1 MKKRIKTVKA
11 YTATRE
17 DDARFPNQNF
27 LDVIDKELTKGAFDT
42 LVIGGGSV
50 DISNLDTY
58 NDPEKNVPELRG
70 KAIDSAQKL
79 FSLAEASLQSHP
91 TLRKV
96 ILMKRTPRYDPTEGD
111 PLNLKPQLS
120 SLADSASF
128 GFWCDSPFKD
138 RIILGGQDIP
148 TGDEHHYD
156 VYGSHEDSG
165 YDGLHMR
172 GCGGRSFMTKSI
184 EKVLFKAG
192 LINTKEESNPNGWKK
207 PHKNIPQGGKGQSYN
222 PMGILI
228 DRIRSQ
234 SSAKFTNDEVFEN
247 QCNRRDDFRP
257 SVIQPPKKLSNLQEH
272 YNIPVHNTFS
282 DLLN

>member
-1 MKKRIKTVKA
+1 MLVKHSGKDHVLWVADSILSNVDFDHLARNMKKRIKTVKA

-58 NDPEKNVPELRG
+58 NEPEKNVPELRG

-156 VYGSHEDSG
+156 VYGSHEDSE

-172 GCGGRSFMTKSI
+172 GPAGLSFLTNSI
-184 EKVLFKAG
+184 QKVLTKAN
-192 LINTKEESNPNGWKK
+192 LISENPSPYLPPGWMNNLS
-207 PHKNIPQGGKGQSYN
+207 PIQTVTRQN
-222 PMGILI
+222 PCDVPKQNKMYDPMQILQQRWT
-228 DRIRSQ
+228 D
-234 SSAKFTNDEVFEN
+234 
-247 QCNRRDDFRP
+247 
-257 SVIQPPKKLSNLQEH
+257 
-272 YNIPVHNTFS
+272 
-282 DLLN
+282 